1 MCSVEGV
8 REGGLAAALG
18 RAKGSG
24 NESQMVLQS
33 WLAPDAVSATV
44 SALTTLICSYSLCL
58 VRRMILILS
67 LLKSPGHFLELEE
80 IQASINIIQ
89 VN

>member
-1 MCSVEGV
+1 MTPDPQVSCIGGFLLAVGSEGVRVCSVEGV

-33 WLAPDAVSATV
+33 WLAPDAVSTTV
-44 SALTTLICSYSLCL
+44 SALTTLICCYSL
-58 VRRMILILS
+58 
-67 LLKSPGHFLELEE
+67 
-80 IQASINIIQ
+80 
-89 VN
+89 